1 MMMHCVGPKGNF
13 HCVIQNGIVLACEI
27 ISHHLC
33 HLFVRQIWYLLYLE
47 QEVEAQIIPF
57 QFGSPFATNK
67 CNDFFVKRH
76 DK

>member
-47 QEVEAQIIPF
+47 QEVEEDTNHSISIW
-57 QFGSPFATNK
+57 FAFCHK
-67 CNDFFVKRH
+67 QVQ
-76 DK
+76 